1 MEDLSS
7 VEAKFGAD
15 AEGINTSGW
24 GAMYKALTERLE
36 KADFA
41 YRLRTALEGASP
53 HWVFSMDTYK
63 SGVKSIIFNKLY
75 K

>member
-7 VEAKFGAD
+7 VYAKFGAD

-24 GAMYKALTERLE
+24 GAMYKALTGRLE

-53 HWVFSMDTYK
+53 HRVFSMDTYK
-63 SGVKSIIFNKLY
+63 SEVKSIIFNKLY